1 MDDYGDSDSCWL
13 WGVGGGSSP
22 WHWVLQHARNYLWA
36 RGEPEASAHQDC
48 AHPHMDPASGPTSF
62 CLHKKLLMQVF
73 ALEVAQVW
81 WRWLGLTVR
90 NGDNLKV
97 LSQEEIIY
105 ASGLNCGSLSGPCP
119 LGACSQ
125 IFRELIIWKSLFFF
139 SQQAFIEDFL
149 WVRMRERLMS
159 AVSVFPWWSGT
170 LQGGR

>member
-22 WHWVLQHARNYLWA
+22 WHWALQHARNYLWA
-36 RGEPEASAHQDC
+36 RGEPEASTHQNC
-48 AHPHMDPASGPTSF
+48 AHPHMDPENDQDCAPSHMDPASGPPSF

-73 ALEVAQVW
+73 ALGSCSGLR

-105 ASGLNCGSLSGPCP
+105 VSGLNCGSLSGPCT

-125 IFRELIIWKSLFFF
+125 IFREPIIWKSLFFF
-139 SQQAFIEDFL
+139 PSKHLLRTSYGSE
-149 WVRMRERLMS
+149 W
-159 AVSVFPWWSGT
+159 
-170 LQGGR
+170 GRD